1 MVGGEQPRTGL
12 AGLAGVA
19 VRSFLG
25 ALLAFTLLGAGLGV
39 LCYHLLARV
48 HPAYGLVAGA
58 VALLESV
65 AVGAIL
71 AGKRA
76 LVVSLIHG
84 LRTRRLGRSAVGLV
98 FGRLLDVSPGQTPG
112 GGGAVARTAARLP
125 LAQAERRLSQ
135 AVRDLLGAPAEGGG
149 PAGALRRRLQAGLLS
164 RARAYTLARFREG
177 DAREG
182 GLDPA
187 RVRADLERRVDD
199 FLAAR
204 LKRGVDRWTAL
215 VVVGLSVQV
224 IGLAL
229 LALALLRH

>member
-1 MVGGEQPRTGL
+1 VDGKHLVKGL
-12 AGLAGVA
+12 AGLAAVA

-25 ALLAFTLLGAGLGV
+25 TLLALTLLGIGLGA

-65 AVGAIL
+65 AVGAVL

-112 GGGAVARTAARLP
+112 EGGAVARAAARLP
-125 LAQAERRLSQ
+125 LAQAEWRLSQ
-135 AVRDLLGAPAEGGG
+135 AVRDLLGAPVEGGG
-149 PAGALRRRLQAGLLS
+149 PAGALRRRLQAGLLN
-164 RARAYTLARFREG
+164 RVRTYTLARFREE

-182 GLDPA
+182 GVDLV
-187 RVRADLERRVDD
+187 RVQADLEGRVDD
-199 FLAAR
+199 LLAAR
-204 LKRGVDRWTAL
+204 LKRGVNRWTAL

-224 IGLAL
+224 LGLAWLGLAL
-229 LALALLRH
+229 VRQ